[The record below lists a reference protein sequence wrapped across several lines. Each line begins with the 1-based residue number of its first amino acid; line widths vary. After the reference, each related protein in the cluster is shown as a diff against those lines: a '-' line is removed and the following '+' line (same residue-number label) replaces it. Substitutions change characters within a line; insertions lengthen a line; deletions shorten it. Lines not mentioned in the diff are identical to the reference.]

1 MTSHAFDAAHG
12 ERSVFDH
19 NNLVTSE
26 LGLHASQWRCQFGSK
41 NEGGDGEAERF
52 FSPIMKARRVS
63 RTGISLRMCAAL

>member
-1 MTSHAFDAAHG
+1 MTSNAFDAAHG

-41 NEGGDGEAERF
+41 NEGGDERTVL
-52 FSPIMKARRVS
+52 M
-63 RTGISLRMCAAL
+63 